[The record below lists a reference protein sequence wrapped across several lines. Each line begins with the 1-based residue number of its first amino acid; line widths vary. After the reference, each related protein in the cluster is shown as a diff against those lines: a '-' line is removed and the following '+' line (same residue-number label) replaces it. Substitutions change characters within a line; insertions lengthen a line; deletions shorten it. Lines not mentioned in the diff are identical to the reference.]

1 MEVLVS
7 NFNPQSTRRHFFKY
21 LGVSAASAVALGT
34 SGTFLFDSPSLIAQ
48 AAGVQEQLKS
58 GSTKKGVNIVLVHG
72 ALADAS
78 TWSRVV
84 PLLQAQGYN
93 TLAVQLPLTSLA
105 EDIAITQQALATLS
119 GPIILVAHS
128 YGGAVIT
135 SAATNVPNVRGLVYA
150 EAFAPKEGESIN
162 ALFSHYPKTPLL
174 QHVVP
179 SYRTG
184 YVWCDPSWFPQVF
197 AQDLDPAFARE
208 LAIAQK
214 PIQPGCFAT
223 LAGLPAW
230 KRIPSWYLVSTDDR
244 CIDPASE
251 RFMAKR
257 MGATTR
263 EIASSHISPLSHPQV
278 VFDLIVDAAHKI
290 K

>member
-1 MEVLVS
+1 MSEL
-7 NFNPQSTRRHFFKY
+7 NLPTRRHFFKY
-21 LGVSAASAVALGT
+21 LGASAASVAALGT
-34 SGTFLFDSPSLIAQ
+34 SGMFLLDHRPLVAQ
-48 AAGVQEQLKS
+48 AAHVQEKPNLTVAKS
-58 GSTKKGVNIVLVHG
+58 GKGIHVVLVHG

-78 TWSRVV
+78 TWSRII
-84 PLLQAQGYN
+84 PLLQAQGYT
-93 TLAVQLPLTSLA
+93 TLAVQLPLTSLE
-105 EDIAITQQALATLS
+105 EDIAITQQALATIS

-128 YGGAVIT
+128 YGGSVIT
-135 SAATNVPNVRGLVYA
+135 GAATNVANVKALVYA
-150 EAFAPKEGESIN
+150 EAFAPAEGESIN
-162 ALFSHYPKTPLL
+162 ALFSQYSKTPLL

-179 SYRTG
+179 SYRKG

-214 PIQPGCFAT
+214 PIQPACFAT
-223 LAGLPAW
+223 LSGPPAW
-230 KRIPSWYLVSTDDR
+230 KKIPSWYLVSTNDR

-278 VFDLIVDAAHKI
+278 VFELIVDASHKI